1 MLYRMDAPRET
12 PQEPLAYIRTFG
24 YFDVFVGEKPI
35 AFRNE
40 KSKELF
46 ALLAARKRAT
56 PREYAFSF
64 LLNNPLCFCG
74 MWSSNLYC
82 KRIGDY
88 FFAKAFIRQ

>member
-12 PQEPLAYIRTFG
+12 PQEPLVYIRTFG

-40 KSKELF
+40 KSKEPF

-64 LLNNPLCFCG
+64 C
-74 MWSSNLYC
+74 
-82 KRIGDY
+82 
-88 FFAKAFIRQ
+88 